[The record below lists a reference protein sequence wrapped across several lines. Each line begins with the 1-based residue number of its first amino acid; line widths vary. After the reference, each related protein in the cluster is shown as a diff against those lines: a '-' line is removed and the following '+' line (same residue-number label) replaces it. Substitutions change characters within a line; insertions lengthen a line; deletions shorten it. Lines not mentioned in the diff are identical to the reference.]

1 MDIARLSTCSIALHD
16 RPLAEALAIIAA
28 AGFKKV
34 DLLGRMPHFSLDPA
48 ECDPVALK
56 AAAAAAGLQ
65 IANLGTYVGAGFAS
79 EERTAQAKEWADM
92 QRALDVAAFL
102 GARSIRVRP
111 GDDNPACLERIVPW
125 FQRSAEYAATRGVYM
140 GFENHGGGISGQP
153 KLCAELAD
161 KVGSP
166 YFGVLY
172 EPCNLMQAGVDYRYA
187 LYIMRS
193 HITHV
198 HLKDGRF
205 TLDGFQHTMLGLPAA
220 RDRRQGRLAPP
231 GGSEGQIDFPWI
243 LAQLETIGYAGDLAL
258 EYELKAPPAE
268 VGLKAWYRAGVALL
282 T

>member
-92 QRALDVAAFL
+92 QRALDVAAWNASCPGFSAAPNML
-102 GARSIRVRP
+102 RP
-111 GDDNPACLERIVPW
+111 GASTWASRTMAAASPASP
-125 FQRSAEYAATRGVYM
+125 
-140 GFENHGGGISGQP
+140 N
-153 KLCAELAD
+153 CAPSWRT
-161 KVGSP
+161 KS
-166 YFGVLY
+166 
-172 EPCNLMQAGVDYRYA
+172 
-187 LYIMRS
+187 
-193 HITHV
+193 
-198 HLKDGRF
+198 
-205 TLDGFQHTMLGLPAA
+205 
-220 RDRRQGRLAPP
+220 APP
-231 GGSEGQIDFPWI
+231 TS
-243 LAQLETIGYAGDLAL
+243 ACSTNHA
-258 EYELKAPPAE
+258 
-268 VGLKAWYRAGVALL
+268 